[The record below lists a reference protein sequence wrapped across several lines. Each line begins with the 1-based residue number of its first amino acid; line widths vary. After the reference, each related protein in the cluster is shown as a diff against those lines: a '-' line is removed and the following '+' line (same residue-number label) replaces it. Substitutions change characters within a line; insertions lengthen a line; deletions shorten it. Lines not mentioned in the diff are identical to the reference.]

1 MTDKP
6 KKIGQVRFIYRKTRH
21 HRTFHATGAWA
32 TVTLQLEVQI
42 ALYNDLR
49 LMPDEVTN
57 RLMPEGGIG
66 ELVSTEPP
74 ETDSSALVLREVD
87 VTFVISKEVAKS
99 LMDVLRQMVEKV
111 DEHIVNT
118 ATAVES
124 PIGESEVS

>member
-74 ETDSSALVLREVD
+74 KPDSTTLVLREVAS
-87 VTFVISKEVAKS
+87 TLAISNEIPKT
-99 LMDVLRQMVEKV
+99 LMTISHK
-111 DEHIVNT
+111 
-118 ATAVES
+118 
-124 PIGESEVS
+124 